1 MAWKLIFGTIYFKK
15 MNTSTGQTNYY
26 NFLSIDGSYNPLTA
40 TTFTVTTI
48 RDGAIYTGM
57 TVDVNL
63 VDYQLGVYTA
73 QWSASTT
80 GNYQMFFQSSAN
92 NQIIQSD
99 VVHVLPDYAFT
110 NTFYLGI

>member
-1 MAWKLIFGTIYFKK
+1 
-15 MNTSTGQTNYY
+15 MNTSTGQTIYY
-26 NFLSIDGSYNPLTA
+26 NFLSIDGSYNPITA
-40 TTFTVTTI
+40 TTFSVTTI
-48 RDGAIYTGM
+48 RNGVVFTGL

-92 NQIIQSD
+92 NQIIASE
-99 VVHVLPDYAFT
+99 VVNVLPDYEFT
-110 NTFYLGI
+110 KTFYLGV

>member
-1 MAWKLIFGTIYFKK
+1 

-26 NFLSIDGSYNPLTA
+26 NLLSVDGSYNPLTA

-57 TVDVNL
+57 TVNVNL

-92 NQIIQSD
+92 NQIIASD